1 MCDFFFGEDKPND
14 NETKHSKQ
22 WQNHEEKCG
31 YRSCMRIPSLFRYA
45 RARWV
50 MTSKHGCVF
59 LLPFAVPS
67 IHPNFAKRKFFCQFA
82 EKIISSIFF
91 VKELLPRILIFI
103 AIEILSSSV
112 CIMKFNQIILFEC
125 LFYPKKIQVANRQ
138 VFISKILS
146 LYCTKR
152 IDFHCRQQI
161 ETPLA
166 QIAKS
171 FFFGFFL
178 SLTIGKHHFKLTQSL
193 WAYRKSWKLTHFQQW
208 CTPTHKCHMLK
219 YQRFNNRTSEK
230 LQPNFFWLTGEIL
243 HFFLLSSIGC
253 NMTSLMSSE
262 ASERRLSSIHWT
274 LSVNAKSNNM
284 ASEFEIRLFFL

>member
-1 MCDFFFGEDKPND
+1 MKRNIQNSDKITRKNADIDHVCASPPSSVMHALDESWLVSMVAFFFYPL
-14 NETKHSKQ
+14 
-22 WQNHEEKCG
+22 
-31 YRSCMRIPSLFRYA
+31 PSPLSTPILLKESFF
-45 RARWV
+45 V
-50 MTSKHGCVF
+50 NLLKKLF
-59 LLPFAVPS
+59 LL
-67 IHPNFAKRKFFCQFA
+67 FFL
-82 EKIISSIFF
+82 
-91 VKELLPRILIFI
+91 VKELLSRILIFI

-125 LFYPKKIQVANRQ
+125 LFYPKKIQVASRQ
-138 VFISKILS
+138 VFISKIFS

-152 IDFHCRQQI
+152 IDFHCRHQI

-253 NMTSLMSSE
+253 NMTSLMSSK
-262 ASERRLSSIHWT
+262 ASERRLSYLYIEHYRLMRKAIIWFPN
-274 LSVNAKSNNM
+274 LKSDSFFCKI
-284 ASEFEIRLFFL
+284 ASANHQI